1 MVDTESLV
9 PPGHLLR
16 QMDAAVEFEKLYEIV
31 EPLYSEEG
39 RRSIDP
45 VVWFRAVPRN
55 HEKRSAVQES
65 QGRAAVLDGR
75 RPACVLRL
83 ALRSLPLFPFFS
95 LFLGT
100 ALMPESRCA
109 FL

>member
-1 MVDTESLV
+1 
-9 PPGHLLR
+9 
-16 QMDAAVEFEKLYEIV
+16 MDAAVEFEKLYEIV

-45 VVWFRAVPRN
+45 VVLFRAVPRN